1 MCCRVLA
8 QEEDWLKR
16 SIGSMIAAIWEDSV
30 RWLRHCATEHSE
42 NVPADLRRI
51 DSMEET
57 AVAAAGSAA
66 DDSEEDSTPEWA
78 SQELSPEKKMVYS
91 IVNEFLGNITFN
103 NPEAEALLEAV
114 LREESCLTAST
125 LARVVKV
132 FSPIFCYYPKGLQDR
147 SVWEPR
153 DVSQYI
159 AEWYRLA
166 SMRSRFQHATE
177 NSGQLSKQQV
187 AEIFKGYVAAMNTNM
202 RPDQRIKQCS
212 YYNCANAKLRNE
224 AGSTGLAKAIWAI
237 GLPRLPPLATEQQE
251 QRLSVRDLEA
261 VPEAIHSVLKW
272 LHRLATALTEQRAAI
287 RRAKRD
293 IGTAKD
299 LAWQWENYILTA
311 RNWQRWQENLLRA
324 YWSGLLHRR
333 LEEVS
338 DMP

>member
-1 MCCRVLA
+1 M
-8 QEEDWLKR
+8 
-16 SIGSMIAAIWEDSV
+16 
-30 RWLRHCATEHSE
+30 
-42 NVPADLRRI
+42 
-51 DSMEET
+51 
-57 AVAAAGSAA
+57 
-66 DDSEEDSTPEWA
+66 
-78 SQELSPEKKMVYS
+78 
-91 IVNEFLGNITFN
+91 
-103 NPEAEALLEAV
+103 
-114 LREESCLTAST
+114 
-125 LARVVKV
+125 
-132 FSPIFCYYPKGLQDR
+132 
-147 SVWEPR
+147 WEPR

-202 RPDQRIKQCS
+202 RPDQRIKQRS

-299 LAWQWENYILTA
+299 LAWQWNNYILTA

>member
-1 MCCRVLA
+1 MSAAISVDTVTWVLYSRTEDSETVLA
-8 QEEDWLKR
+8 DLK
-16 SIGSMIAAIWEDSV
+16 
-30 RWLRHCATEHSE
+30 
-42 NVPADLRRI
+42 RI

-66 DDSEEDSTPEWA
+66 EDSEDDDTQEWA
-78 SQELSPEKKMVYS
+78 SQELSSEKKMVYS

-114 LREESCLTAST
+114 LREDACLTAST
-125 LARVVKV
+125 FAPVVEV
-132 FSPIFCYYPKGLQDR
+132 FSPIFCYYPKGLQNR

-177 NSGQLSKQQV
+177 TSGQLNKQQV
-187 AEIFKGYVAAMNTNM
+187 AEIFKVYAAAMNRNM
-202 RPDQRIKQCS
+202 RPDQCIKQRSCES
-212 YYNCANAKLRNE
+212 SVNAKLKNE
-224 AGSTGLAKAIWAI
+224 AGCTGLAKAIWAI
-237 GLPRLPPLATEQQE
+237 GLPRLLPLATEQQE
-251 QRLSVRDLEA
+251 QRLSVRELEA
-261 VPEAIHSVLKW
+261 VQEAIHSVLNW

-287 RRAKRD
+287 RKAKRD
-293 IGTAKD
+293 IGIAKD
-299 LAWQWENYILTA
+299 LAWQWEHYILTA
-311 RNWQRWQENLLRA
+311 RNWRRWQENLLRA
-324 YWSGLLHRR
+324 YWSGWLHRR